1 VLDFLFGEGQYG
13 LRFLFAFIVVLG
25 LIGLFA
31 WLARRFGATKLG
43 TMAARGRQPRLA
55 VIDAAAVDGRR
66 RLLLIRRDNV
76 EHLLMIGGPTDVVV
90 ETNIVRAGAV
100 REAAPGR
107 QPAAADTLPRPV
119 PLDETANWPLQ
130 PEPALAPQGNSR
142 RGPPL
147 PLDEPEV
154 PWPEEEP
161 APTPRKAR
169 AIDPLAGL
177 AAELSRNPPD
187 PAPATAPMPRVA
199 RGPREVVREPR
210 EPGMREPP
218 LREPALREPPMR
230 EPPLREPPLR
240 EPPVREMPREVQREL
255 PREMARDVQREVA
268 REAPREVARESMRE
282 VVREPIR
289 EAVVREPI
297 REAVVRE
304 PIREAVVRE
313 PVREPAREPMV
324 ARAPQQPV
332 AAEAPYAASADQNLA
347 EMAHRLEA
355 ALRRPGAKAEVR
367 PEPKPR
373 AVAEPAAMAEP
384 SPLEQPLSEARREAK
399 AAAPQ
404 RSSLYDSLE
413 QEMASLLGRPGSKA

>member
-31 WLARRFGATKLG
+31 WLARRFGATNLG
-43 TMAARGRQPRLA
+43 STAARGRQPRLA

-100 REAAPGR
+100 REAVPGR

-119 PLDETANWPLQ
+119 PLGEPGNWPLQ
-130 PEPALAPQGNSR
+130 PEPAHAQHQAQHGAHRRAAP
-142 RGPPL
+142 L
-147 PLDEPEV
+147 EEPDDAWEDA
-154 PWPEEEP
+154 EP
-161 APTPRKAR
+161 APPPRQAR
-169 AIDPLAGL
+169 ALDPLAGL

-187 PAPATAPMPRVA
+187 PSPAMAPPIPRVA
-199 RGPREVVREPR
+199 RGPREVVREA
-210 EPGMREPP
+210 P
-218 LREPALREPPMR
+218 LR

-240 EPPVREMPREVQREL
+240 EPPLREPPLREPAVREVPARDLARELPREVPRERDVQREMPREAAREV
-255 PREMARDVQREVA
+255 PREAMRE
-268 REAPREVARESMRE
+268 PIRE

-289 EAVVREPI
+289 EAAREPMREPI
-297 REAVVRE
+297 REPMREALRE
-304 PIREAVVRE
+304 PIRES
-313 PVREPAREPMV
+313 
-324 ARAPQQPV
+324 ARAAQQT
-332 AAEAPYAASADQNLA
+332 ATAEAPFAAAADQNLA

-355 ALRRPGAKAEVR
+355 ALRRPGAKAEAR

-373 AVAEPAAMAEP
+373 PVPEATPMAEP
-384 SPLEQPLSEARREAK
+384 TPLEATSSEARREAK
-399 AAAPQ
+399 AAPQ
-404 RSSLYDSLE
+404 QRSLYDSLE
-413 QEMASLLGRPGSKA
+413 QEMASLLGRPNSKA